1 MIKRFVNYF
10 IIVFIIGF
18 CIGTF
23 FPNTYVQNKND
34 HKFLIWAK
42 SLGFGPPRFEYTN
55 NKQYIDAMKKCIS
68 YINFDLPPSQQIN
81 TELIIA
87 QSIVESDY
95 GRSRFAKEGNNL
107 FGIRIWSKN
116 GILPYGQ
123 SYSVEWRIKTY
134 KNKCESVQDYVYL
147 LNTKRVY
154 AEFRRVRQQSWI
166 QDPLKLASTLNN
178 FSTNKQ
184 YEQKIVEVIHVLRN
198 SKQYEKL

>member
-1 MIKRFVNYF
+1 MQYLIA
-10 IIVFIIGF
+10 VFIIGF
-18 CIGTF
+18 GIGTF
-23 FPNTYVQNKND
+23 FPNAYIQHKND
-34 HKFLIWAK
+34 HKIIAWART
-42 SLGFGPPRFEYTN
+42 LGFGPPKFEYTN
-55 NKQYIDAMKKCIS
+55 NREYLNSIKKCIS

-87 QSIVESDY
+87 QSVVESDY
-95 GRSRFAKEGNNL
+95 GRSRFAREGNNL

-166 QDPLKLASTLNN
+166 QNPLKLASTLNN

-184 YEQKIVEVIHVLRN
+184 YEQKIVEVIHILRN
-198 SKQYEKL
+198 TKQYEKLQY